1 MDSIGR
7 LPTHLAKSPA
17 LAKNWL
23 NLNSMA
29 ERFVRT
35 IEKSCLD
42 WIVLIGEDVR
52 RTKPRFACRRCG
64 RWRPE
69 EFIATLACWAY
80 ALPPAFDLEPSVSV
94 APCLHTG
101 YYPVHAEMRENDLK
115 LYREWRAKTSAP
127 LFLWVYYHER
137 GIEDWQ
143 ERSHAC
149 RK

>member
-1 MDSIGR
+1 MSSDQAQICVPAMRS
-7 LPTHLAKSPA
+7 LAPGGIHRHPGLLGLRPA
-17 LAKNWL
+17 
-23 NLNSMA
+23 
-29 ERFVRT
+29 
-35 IEKSCLD
+35 
-42 WIVLIGEDVR
+42 
-52 RTKPRFACRRCG
+52 
-64 RWRPE
+64 
-69 EFIATLACWAY
+69 
-80 ALPPAFDLEPSVSV
+80 PAFDLEPSVSV